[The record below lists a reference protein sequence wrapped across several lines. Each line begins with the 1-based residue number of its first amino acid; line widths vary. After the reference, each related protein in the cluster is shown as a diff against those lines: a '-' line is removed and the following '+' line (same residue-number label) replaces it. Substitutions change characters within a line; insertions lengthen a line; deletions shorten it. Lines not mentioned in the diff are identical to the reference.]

1 MENFNYDQPVIR
13 SYSTHL
19 RFLQASIQVIIAYW
33 IWDFDNDNCSS
44 RLTAVGLPLSVIMF
58 FFNAAAV
65 VLIKCTRYHSHK
77 LFKIGFIINIILCV
91 VLMIFGL
98 LAMG

>member
-1 MENFNYDQPVIR
+1 MEILNYDQPVIR

-44 RLTAVGLPLSVIMF
+44 RLTTVGLPLSVIMF
-58 FFNAAAV
+58 FFNAAPIA
-65 VLIKCTRYHSHK
+65 LIKCTKYHSHK
-77 LFKIGFIINIILCV
+77 LFKIGFIINLIFCLI
-91 VLMIFGL
+91 LMIFGL

>member
-19 RFLQASIQVIIAYW
+19 RFLQAAIQVIIAYS
-33 IWDFDNDNCSS
+33 IWDLDNDNCSS
-44 RLTAVGLPLSVIMF
+44 RLTAVGFPLSVILF
-58 FFNAAAV
+58 VFNALAV
-65 VLIKCTRYHSHK
+65 VIIKCTSYHSHK
-77 LFKIGFIINIILCV
+77 IFKLGFIINILLCV